1 VKPSVALTE
10 PKQRELGDITGLRYF
25 GVTTDCAR
33 RFDIGPELARAGQVA
48 RADGKAFGVHVH
60 ARMASTVGDSFV
72 LMSLADF
79 SKIAAIVEGVG
90 K

>member
-1 VKPSVALTE
+1 
-10 PKQRELGDITGLRYF
+10 
-25 GVTTDCAR
+25 
-33 RFDIGPELARAGQVA
+33 
-48 RADGKAFGVHVH
+48 
-60 ARMASTVGDSFV
+60 MASTVGDSFV